1 MAMTLEKK
9 QGLTEELAHRFE
21 AAGTIYLTD
30 FTGLDVQAMTE
41 LRARLREG
49 GVEYRVAKNTLAR
62 RALEGLE
69 LPELAEHLS
78 GPTGLVFGSEDPV
91 VPAKIVRDFAKEHDE
106 RPSVKVGVVGRSVI
120 TAEEFARL
128 AELPSRDALLASI
141 MGSLTAPVTGI
152 VQVLNGLLRDI
163 AYMVGEVAKTRQ
175 EDATE

>member
-1 MAMTLEKK
+1 MAMTLERK
-9 QGLTEELAHRFE
+9 QAVTEDLARRFE
-21 AAGTIYLTD
+21 SAGTIYVTD

-49 GVEYRVAKNTLAR
+49 GVDYRVAKNTLAR

-69 LPELAEHLS
+69 LDPLVEHLA
-78 GPTGLVFGSEDPV
+78 GPTGLVFADDDPV

-106 RPSVKVGVVGRSVI
+106 RPSIKVGVVGRRVI
-120 TAEEFARL
+120 TTEEFSRL
-128 AELPSRDALLASI
+128 AELPPRDALLASI

-163 AYMVGEVAKTRQ
+163 AYMATEVARKR
-175 EDATE
+175 EEGAAE